1 MLKTRDK
8 ALISLTALFQAA
20 LGIFGFL
27 RMLVRKEIFCNENDF
42 PALVWALV
50 LLFVVTFAFA
60 VIMRDLP
67 SKTYVIPAFSMPM
80 IFLIAGFLG
89 TACRRQTHVPIG
101 IVCGTR
107 ETAYRRQLKQQRT
120 AKSRQAVYF
129 GRQIA
134 HNNREN
140 NSYGKQCRLELWT
153 LCPQLFLCFSGGD
166 RKADHKKCYSLS
178 I

>member
-27 RMLVRKEIFCNENDF
+27 RMLVRKEIFCNENDL
-42 PALVWALV
+42 PAAVSMLV
-50 LLFVVTFAFA
+50 LLFVVTFAL

-89 TACRRQTHVPIG
+89 TGADFDAAGVAHMTAGGTASVIIFAVGTAG
-101 IVCGTR
+101 IVTYELC
-107 ETAYRRQLKQQRT
+107 TAFK
-120 AKSRQAVYF
+120 K
-129 GRQIA
+129 
-134 HNNREN
+134 NNN
-140 NSYGKQCRLELWT
+140 
-153 LCPQLFLCFSGGD
+153 
-166 RKADHKKCYSLS
+166 
-178 I
+178 

>member
-27 RMLVRKEIFCNENDF
+27 HMLVRKEIFCNENDL
-42 PALVWALV
+42 PAAVSMLV

-60 VIMRDLP
+60 VVMRDLP

-89 TACRRQTHVPIG
+89 VGADFDAAGVAHMTAGGTASVIIFAVGTAGIVIYPVPSSRRLPLRNLQCLRRQQSRRGCCIPLRHLP
-101 IVCGTR
+101 CG
-107 ETAYRRQLKQQRT
+107 
-120 AKSRQAVYF
+120 
-129 GRQIA
+129 
-134 HNNREN
+134 
-140 NSYGKQCRLELWT
+140 
-153 LCPQLFLCFSGGD
+153 
-166 RKADHKKCYSLS
+166 RKCSP
-178 I
+178 

>member
-27 RMLVRKEIFCNENDF
+27 RMLVRKEIFYNENDF
-42 PALVWALV
+42 PAAVSTLV

-89 TACRRQTHVPIG
+89 VGADFDAAGDGRRHSFRDYFCGRHGRYCNIRAMHG
-101 IVCGTR
+101 I
-107 ETAYRRQLKQQRT
+107 
-120 AKSRQAVYF
+120 
-129 GRQIA
+129 
-134 HNNREN
+134 
-140 NSYGKQCRLELWT
+140 
-153 LCPQLFLCFSGGD
+153 
-166 RKADHKKCYSLS
+166 
-178 I
+178 

>member
-27 RMLVRKEIFCNENDF
+27 RMLVRKEIFYNENDF
-42 PALVWALV
+42 PAAVSMLV

-67 SKTYVIPAFSMPM
+67 AKTYVIPAFSMPM

-89 TACRRQTHVPIG
+89 VGADYDAAGVAHITGTGIASVIIFAVGTAG
-101 IVCGTR
+101 IVIY
-107 ETAYRRQLKQQRT
+107 ELRT
-120 AKSRQAVYF
+120 AFKK
-129 GRQIA
+129 
-134 HNNREN
+134 NNN
-140 NSYGKQCRLELWT
+140 
-153 LCPQLFLCFSGGD
+153 
-166 RKADHKKCYSLS
+166 
-178 I
+178 

>member
-1 MLKTRDK
+1 MITMLKTRDK

-67 SKTYVIPAFSMPM
+67 SKTYVIPAF
-80 IFLIAGFLG
+80 FNADDFFD
-89 TACRRQTHVPIG
+89 RRFSRH
-101 IVCGTR
+101 
-107 ETAYRRQLKQQRT
+107 RRR
-120 AKSRQAVYF
+120 F
-129 GRQIA
+129 
-134 HNNREN
+134 
-140 NSYGKQCRLELWT
+140 
-153 LCPQLFLCFSGGD
+153 
-166 RKADHKKCYSLS
+166 
-178 I
+178 

>member
-27 RMLVRKEIFCNENDF
+27 HMLVRKEIFCNENDL
-42 PALVWALV
+42 PAAVSMLV

-89 TACRRQTHVPIG
+89 VGADFDAAGVAHMTTGGTASAIILRSVRQV
-101 IVCGTR
+101 
-107 ETAYRRQLKQQRT
+107 L
-120 AKSRQAVYF
+120 
-129 GRQIA
+129 
-134 HNNREN
+134 
-140 NSYGKQCRLELWT
+140 
-153 LCPQLFLCFSGGD
+153 
-166 RKADHKKCYSLS
+166 
-178 I
+178 

>member
-50 LLFVVTFAFA
+50 LLFVVAFA

-67 SKTYVIPAFSMPM
+67 AKTYVIPAFSMPM

-89 TACRRQTHVPIG
+89 VGADFDAAGVAHMTAGGTASVIIFAVGTAG
-101 IVCGTR
+101 IVIYELC
-107 ETAYRRQLKQQRT
+107 TAFK
-120 AKSRQAVYF
+120 K
-129 GRQIA
+129 
-134 HNNREN
+134 NNN
-140 NSYGKQCRLELWT
+140 
-153 LCPQLFLCFSGGD
+153 
-166 RKADHKKCYSLS
+166 
-178 I
+178 

>member
-27 RMLVRKEIFCNENDF
+27 HMLVRKEIFCNENDF

-89 TACRRQTHVPIG
+89 VGADFDAAGVAHITA
-101 IVCGTR
+101 
-107 ETAYRRQLKQQRT
+107 AQL
-120 AKSRQAVYF
+120 
-129 GRQIA
+129 
-134 HNNREN
+134 
-140 NSYGKQCRLELWT
+140 
-153 LCPQLFLCFSGGD
+153 P
-166 RKADHKKCYSLS
+166 
-178 I
+178 